1 MLISHVKRGQLIF
14 LATFAAM
21 IVCGTALLSL
31 PFVTA
36 EGNFPLINSFFMA
49 VSAVCVTGLATNE
62 ICEFSFAGQLI
73 LLILVQ
79 LGAIGIMTLSA
90 SILLSLGRGL
100 SFSNTLMLSNL
111 NDNFTLRG
119 TEGLTKIVVRYALVC
134 EGVGAVLIYIG
145 LMFNDPTGPGFG
157 VSELLLPERYLT
169 NAWYA
174 LFLSVNG
181 FCNAG
186 FSPIPGSLWKTNE
199 LVQLT
204 MAVLVILGGL
214 GIYVIYDLLE
224 WFNKRR
230 YSLRLHSKVVL
241 STSAILLAA
250 GTFLVMVLSLD
261 HGTPLSFFDAFC
273 LSAFSRTAG
282 FSTLQG
288 TAFLSPGVALVV
300 MVLMLLGGA
309 PGSTAGGMKV
319 TTAAVAF
326 AAFRNTLKG
335 NHEVLIFK
343 RSVGM
348 EVVLR
353 AFTMM
358 IIFLMLFFAGGT
370 ILHMINPSDIPLLD
384 SMFEAASAITTTG
397 LSMGVTGKLNAD
409 GKLFVILLMI
419 IGRLGP
425 FTILL
430 FLLGREKPGQLKYP
444 TERIIIG

>member
-1 MLISHVKRGQLIF
+1 MAISHVKRGQLFF

-21 IVCGTALLSL
+21 ILCGTALLSL
-31 PFVTA
+31 PFVTT
-36 EGNFPLINSFFMA
+36 EGNFPFIDSFFMA
-49 VSAVCVTGLATNE
+49 VSAVCVTGLATSD
-62 ICEFSFAGQLI
+62 ICKFSFAGQLI

-119 TEGLTKIVVRYALVC
+119 TEGLTKIVVRYAFVC
-134 EGVGAVLIYIG
+134 EGIGAVLIYLG
-145 LMFNDPTGPGFG
+145 LMFNDPAGPGFG
-157 VSELLLPERYLT
+157 VSELFLPERYLT

-174 LFLSVNG
+174 LFLSVNS

-186 FSPIPGSLWKTNE
+186 FSPIPGSLWRTNE
-199 LVQLT
+199 LVRFT
-204 MAVLVILGGL
+204 MAFLVILGGL

-241 STSAILLAA
+241 STSALLLGI
-250 GTFLVMVLSLD
+250 GTLLVLVLSLD
-261 HGTPLSFFDAFC
+261 HGTPLSLFDAFC
-273 LSAFSRTAG
+273 FSAFSRTAG
-282 FSTLQG
+282 FSTLPEG
-288 TAFLSPGVALVV
+288 SCFSPGVALVGI
-300 MVLMLLGGA
+300 VLMLIGGA

-326 AAFRNTLKG
+326 AAFSNTLKG

-370 ILHMINPSDIPLLD
+370 ILHMINPSHIPLLD

-444 TERIIIG
+444 SERVIIG